1 MDRLKSSE
9 RRMKI
14 ILMLQ
19 ESKTK
24 LTATDLADKFGVSK
38 RTIFRDFKVL
48 SEINVPVTWDEE
60 EGYGVVRGYKIPPIM
75 FTSKEIATILVGLN
89 FVKSQVDQ
97 ELSEDAAGVELKIK
111 NVLPDEL
118 KAFMSSLENKMI
130 VDPFMYFGSEKRK
143 GGNWYQIS
151 SAISMRKTLKF
162 KYQSKS
168 ESNITNRLVDPR
180 LLVYYHDHWNLI
192 GYSHKRGSIRNF
204 ILERIKNLEITAE
217 QFVIKEEMNAEAL
230 IFRSEGQK
238 HLVIADIGESSVNRF
253 KANLP
258 TKIIKLSQISLN
270 LFRAEFYFD
279 NLDYLNEWLLQ
290 FSDNVKIVKPKVLID
305 KRKSLLTS
313 MIND

>member
-1 MDRLKSSE
+1 M
-9 RRMKI
+9 
-14 ILMLQ
+14 
-19 ESKTK
+19 
-24 LTATDLADKFGVSK
+24 TATDLADKFGVSK
-38 RTIFRDFKVL
+38 RTIFRDLKIL

-97 ELSEDAAGVELKIK
+97 ELSKDASGVELKIK

-118 KAFMSSLENKMI
+118 KAFMSSLENKMV
-130 VDPFMYFGSEKRK
+130 VDPFMYFGTEKKK

-151 SAISMRKTLKF
+151 SAISMRKTIKF
-162 KYQSKS
+162 EYQSKS
-168 ESNITNRLVDPR
+168 ESKITNRLVDPY

-204 ILERIKNLEITAE
+204 ILERIKNLEITGE

-238 HLVIADIGESSVNRF
+238 HLVIADIGESSVSRF

-258 TKIIKLSQISLN
+258 TKIIKLNQISPN
-270 LFRAEFYFD
+270 LFRVEFYFD
-279 NLDYLNEWLLQ
+279 NLDYLNQWLLQ
-290 FSDNVKIVKPKVLID
+290 FADNVKIVKPKVLID

-313 MIND
+313 MLNYYI